1 MYYVGHKEER
11 ARKFAT
17 EVASLQ
23 FNVLCT
29 TYEYIMR
36 DRTKL
41 AKVDACNPPT
51 HAQRGPPVPVTCPAW
66 CPAVLPCIAVHF
78 GMPVH
83 CAWSGLV
90 C

>member
-1 MYYVGHKEER
+1 MRCVYYVGHKEER

-41 AKVDACNPPT
+41 AKA
-51 HAQRGPPVPVTCPAW
+51 RPAILGSW
-66 CPAVLPCIAVHF
+66 AHSQWRV
-78 GMPVH
+78 
-83 CAWSGLV
+83 
-90 C
+90 